1 MFYKKFAIL
10 CAMLAVLAL
19 PGGCDFVR
27 NAQKPDRDAGYEIQ
41 DYRDALAPRP
51 IPDADEAAAAGQVAG
66 APELQPYIVGGAGA
80 GAYEAMPVVT
90 LDVQGQYAL
99 RTLFY
104 ELAREGGFDLE
115 LDPRITGSIYF
126 RAQERPLDEVLR
138 RVADMAG
145 LRYTFADNVLRVEL
159 DSPYNKVYKLDY
171 LSYIRSAQ
179 SGINTDI
186 SVVSTEGGTE
196 GGSTFTASSETT
208 SDFWAE
214 LDAGL
219 AQILSTPAAQVLR
232 TGADPQMSS
241 TIQTVRADPIGGD
254 GPPDVILD
262 VGSLPVGGG
271 GASSD
276 PFAASQGGGP
286 TPFSIHKQAGIVN
299 VYATERQHKEVA
311 EYLREVRRSST
322 AQVLIEAKVLEVS
335 LVDQYQT
342 GIDWQVLGSS
352 VTAGFGTLPT
362 DDFGNLS
369 PIPNAGSVLGFDSP
383 PFPLDTTGTNTR
395 SFLGYFSGDF
405 NAMIEALSVFG
416 TVRGLASPRLSV
428 LNNQSAVLN
437 VSENIVYF
445 EINIENTE
453 GTDNNAPSTTFDSEI
468 KTVPEGVII
477 NVIPSI
483 NLENRTVSL
492 SVRPSVTK
500 IVGSTSDPGAE
511 FYGVISE
518 IPNLSVQ
525 EIDSVI
531 NVRSGQAVVIGGLLE
546 DRVASLQDGI
556 PGLNEL
562 PVGGALFRKN
572 KNYIQK
578 TELVIFLK
586 ATILDNPADS
596 ITDTDRDLYKAF
608 ARDRRP
614 WAL

>member
-80 GAYEAMPVVT
+80 GAYEAMPIVT

-276 PFAASQGGGP
+276 PFAASQGGGGSQLY
-286 TPFSIHKQAGIVN
+286 SINKQAGIVN

-322 AQVLIEAKVLEVS
+322 AQVLIEAKVLEVA

-342 GIDWQVLGSS
+342 GIDWELLGSS
-352 VTAGFGTLPT
+352 VSGAFG
-362 DDFGNLS
+362 
-369 PIPNAGSVLGFDSP
+369 
-383 PFPLDTTGTNTR
+383 TGTNMVFPDKFPVPTSDNMSQ
-395 SFLGYFSGDF
+395 SFLRYTSGDF
-405 NAMIEALSVFG
+405 NAFIDALSIFG
-416 TVRGLASPRLSV
+416 TVRGLASPRITV
-428 LNNQSAVLN
+428 INNQPASLN

-445 EINIENTE
+445 EIDIEQNE
-453 GTDNNAPSTTFDSEI
+453 GDDNNQASTTFDSEI

-477 NVIPSI
+477 NVLPSI
-483 NLENRTVSL
+483 DLDDRTISL
-492 SVRPSVTK
+492 ALRPSITSVTDFK
-500 IVGSTSDPGAE
+500 TDPAAAFVASIAGNPD
-511 FYGVISE
+511 ITSE
-518 IPNLSVQ
+518 IPEMSVQ

-531 NVRSGQAVVIGGLLE
+531 RMRSGQAIVMGGLLE
-546 DRVASLQDGI
+546 DKVVGEIEGI

-562 PVGGALFRKN
+562 PIGGALFRKN
-572 KNYIQK
+572 RNYVQK

>member
-1 MFYKKFAIL
+1 MFHRY
-10 CAMLAVLAL
+10 LALLFVFTATLAL
-19 PGGCDFVR
+19 PGCDFVR
-27 NAQKPDRDAGYEIQ
+27 NSQKPDRDAGYEIQ

-66 APELQPYIVGGAGA
+66 VPELQPYVVGGAGA
-80 GAYEAMPVVT
+80 GAYEAMPIVT

-115 LDPRITGSIYF
+115 LDPNITGSIYF

-145 LRYTFADNVLRVEL
+145 LRYTFADNVLRVEV
-159 DSPYNKVYKLDY
+159 DTPYNKVYKLDY

-196 GGSTFTASSETT
+196 GGSTFTAESETT

-214 LDAGL
+214 LDTGL

-241 TIQTVRADPIGGD
+241 TIQTVHAEPIGG
-254 GPPDVILD
+254 GQAPDVILD
-262 VGSLPVGGG
+262 VGSLPVAG

-276 PFAASQGGGP
+276 PFAASQGGGEGP
-286 TPFSIHKQAGIVN
+286 TPFSINKQAGIVN

-311 EYLREVRRSST
+311 EYLREVKRSST
-322 AQVLIEAKVLEVS
+322 AQVLIEAKVLEVA
-335 LVDQYQT
+335 LVDQFQT
-342 GIDWQVLGSS
+342 GIDWEILGSS
-352 VTAGFGTLPT
+352 VSGAFG
-362 DDFGNLS
+362 
-369 PIPNAGSVLGFDSP
+369 
-383 PFPLDTTGTNTR
+383 TGTNMVFPDKFPIPTTD
-395 SFLGYFSGDF
+395 SMSKAFLTYTSGDF
-405 NAMIEALSVFG
+405 NAFVDALSVFG
-416 TVRGLASPRLSV
+416 TVRGLASPRITV
-428 LNNQSAVLN
+428 INNQPASLN
-437 VSENIVYF
+437 VSENVVYF
-445 EINIENTE
+445 EIEIEEEEADDAGNPPTV
-453 GTDNNAPSTTFDSEI
+453 TFDTTI

-477 NVIPSI
+477 NVLPSI
-483 NLENRTVSL
+483 DLEERTISL
-492 SVRPSVTK
+492 SLRPS
-500 IVGSTSDPGAE
+500 ITSITDFKLDPGVA
-511 FYGVISE
+511 FMAAQANAPDITSE
-518 IPNLSVQ
+518 IPELSVQ

-531 NVRSGQAVVIGGLLE
+531 RVRSGQAIVMGGLLKDKVVGGVE
-546 DRVASLQDGI
+546 GI

-562 PVGGALFRKN
+562 PVGGALFRK
-572 KNYIQK
+572 KTDYIQK